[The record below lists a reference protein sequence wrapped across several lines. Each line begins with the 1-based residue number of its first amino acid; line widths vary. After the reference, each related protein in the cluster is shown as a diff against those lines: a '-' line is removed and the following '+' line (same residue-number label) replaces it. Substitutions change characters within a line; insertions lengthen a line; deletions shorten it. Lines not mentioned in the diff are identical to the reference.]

1 MCVFFL
7 FSLHREEPRMEPE
20 AYAKLATRGDV
31 LPPFYITDA
40 HVKYRDQTGVPTQI
54 EILLGRSPKL

>member
-1 MCVFFL
+1 
-7 FSLHREEPRMEPE
+7 MEPE

-54 EILLGRSPKL
+54 EIFLGRSPSFDWHNLVNLV

>member
-1 MCVFFL
+1 
-7 FSLHREEPRMEPE
+7 MEPE

-54 EILLGRSPKL
+54 EIFLGRSTSFDLHNFVNLV